1 MATVGATDLFC
12 TPGSGV
18 AFCTGFG
25 GIGVGVG
32 AGEEEVEA
40 VGIALAGAGPGP
52 PSLANRFKRIYDTL
66 VSGMDHIIARMR
78 GILSLRRPGG
88 SMPW

>member
-1 MATVGATDLFC
+1 MRDSWGAEGAVVDETAC
-12 TPGSGV
+12 TLSGV
-18 AFCTGFG
+18 VRGEC
-25 GIGVGVG
+25 VEEK

-52 PSLANRFKRIYDTL
+52 PSLANRFKRIYDML

>member
-66 VSGMDHIIARMR
+66 VSGMDHIIAWMR